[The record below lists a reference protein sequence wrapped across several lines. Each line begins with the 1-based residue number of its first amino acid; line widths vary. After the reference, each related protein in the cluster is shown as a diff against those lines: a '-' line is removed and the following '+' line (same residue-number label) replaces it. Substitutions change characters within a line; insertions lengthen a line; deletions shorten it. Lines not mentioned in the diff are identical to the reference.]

1 MYATI
6 LSSAIVASVAPPWDY
21 YDEIEVG
28 QQWEESDWSGTFTT
42 SYTNLGEFARFEYT
56 LFLDPQSNISLTDF
70 TLITL
75 SEDMF
80 EWDFEIA
87 GGSTLFISFE
97 TPQIG
102 YTNAW
107 GTLYNDNV
115 FGSADVFQ
123 TIAPIPYHGTVALLG
138 LAGVVGRRRR
148 G

>member
-123 TIAPIPYHGTVALLG
+123 TIAPIPSPGAVALLG
-138 LAGVVGRRRR
+138 LAGLASRKRRK
-148 G
+148 

>member
-123 TIAPIPYHGTVALLG
+123 TIAPIPSPGTVALLG
-138 LAGVVGRRRR
+138 LAGVVGRRRI

>member
-42 SYTNLGEFARFEYT
+42 AYTNLGEFARFEYT
-56 LFLDPQSNISLTDF
+56 LFLDPESSISLTDF
-70 TLITL
+70 TLLSRTGDMLDWQFDIT
-75 SEDMF
+75 
-80 EWDFEIA
+80 

-102 YTNAW
+102 YTTGF
-107 GTLYNDNV
+107 GTLYNDDV

-123 TIAPIPYHGTVALLG
+123 TIAPIPSPGAVALLG
-138 LAGVVGRRRR
+138 LAGLSSRKRRK
-148 G
+148 

>member
-1 MYATI
+1 MI
-6 LSSAIVASVAPPWDY
+6 P
-21 YDEIEVG
+21 
-28 QQWEESDWSGTFTT
+28 
-42 SYTNLGEFARFEYT
+42 
-56 LFLDPQSNISLTDF
+56 LTDF
-70 TLITL
+70 TLVTL
-75 SEDMF
+75 SEDTF

-123 TIAPIPYHGTVALLG
+123 TIAPIPAPGAVALLG
-138 LAGVVGRRRR
+138 LAGFVPRRRR
-148 G
+148 V

>member
-1 MYATI
+1 MISTI
-6 LSSAIVASVAPPWDY
+6 LSTVIATSIPPYDY
-21 YDEIEVG
+21 YDEIQVG
-28 QQWEESDWSGTFTT
+28 QQWDESYWTGTFTT
-42 SYTNLGEFARFEYT
+42 TYTDFGDSARFEYT

-115 FGSADVFQ
+115 FGSAHVFQ
-123 TIAPIPYHGTVALLG
+123 TIAPIPAPGALALLG
-138 LAGVVGRRRR
+138 ASLLTFPRRRR

>member
-42 SYTNLGEFARFEYT
+42 AYTNLGEFARFEYT

-115 FGSADVFQ
+115 FGSADIFQ
-123 TIAPIPYHGTVALLG
+123 TIAPIPSPGAVALLG

>member
-21 YDEIEVG
+21 YDEMSVG
-28 QQWEESDWSGTFTT
+28 QQWEESYWSGTFTT
-42 SYTNLGEFARFEYT
+42 SYTDFGEFARFEYT

-70 TLITL
+70 TLVTL

-107 GTLYNDNV
+107 GTLYNDDV

-123 TIAPIPYHGTVALLG
+123 TIAPIPSPGAVALLG
-138 LAGVVGRRRR
+138 LAGLTSRKRRK
-148 G
+148 